1 MHQLTRRLKNSI
13 PLPRYEHCLRV
24 AEAGERLAEIW
35 GAPRLETIQACLLHD
50 CARDL
55 PRNILL
61 KWGVEFGIII
71 SEIEHYF
78 PVLLHAP
85 VGAEFARHKYGITD
99 EQVLDAIRW
108 HTTGR
113 AAMSLLEKITFLSDY
128 TEDGRSFPG
137 IERVRALVD
146 KDLDE
151 ALLVAFDQKINYVLQ
166 QGWPVHP
173 SMIEAR
179 NWLILNRD

>member
-1 MHQLTRRLKNSI
+1 MHRLTRRLRNCI
-13 PLPRYEHCLRV
+13 PLPRYEHSLRV
-24 AEAGERLAEIW
+24 AEMGEHLAEIW
-35 GAPRLETIQACLLHD
+35 GAPRRETIQACLLHD

-71 SEIEHYF
+71 SEIEYYF

-85 VGAEFARHKYGITD
+85 VGAEFARRKYGITD
-99 EQVLDAIRW
+99 ERVLDAIRW

-113 AAMSLLEKITFLSDY
+113 ATMSLLEKITLLSDY

-137 IERVRALVD
+137 IERVRALLA

-151 ALLVAFDQKINYVLQ
+151 ALLVAFDQKVSYMLQ
-166 QGWPVHP
+166 MSWPVHP
-173 SMIEAR
+173 STIEAR
-179 NWLILNRD
+179 NWLVLNRD